1 MQMLKGETVLL
12 TVRNQ
17 TGTDGFRRPV
27 YSEEEVSVENVLIG
41 QPTTDEITNE
51 LNLSG
56 KRIAYVLGIPKG
68 DTHIWTDTFVS
79 FWGMKFRTIGIP
91 IRGIEENIPLQ
102 WNKKVRVERYE
113 QQDQDSTQQPEHTQ
127 VSSDA

>member
-1 MQMLKGETVLL
+1 MAQMLKGAPVVL
-12 TVRNQ
+12 TVRTK
-17 TGTDGFRRPV
+17 TGTDPFGRPV
-27 YSEEEVSVENVLIG
+27 YTDTQETVQNVLIG
-41 QPTTDEITNE
+41 QPETDEIVGE

-91 IRGIEENIPLQ
+91 IQGIEENIPLQ

-113 QQDQDSTQQPEHTQ
+113 QQDQS
-127 VSSDA
+127 